1 MARHWRGTMMAAVGA
16 PEVITQLES
25 AAKVLMVRHSL
36 PVCGPERDG
45 ERILTQSWVELGGW
59 GLRRGSFW
67 SRLLFNVFSFYRR
80 MWAMRGAA
88 PGLSPSR
95 REKKII
101 RSFSKHFSRCSLSFL
116 SQGTIT
122 LKYFSV
128 FGRFPMWLSFPETSA
143 VRVGALSAVTSSFFC
158 TLSISVRSISLLLAY
173 PVLPP
178 TLARIKC
185 LTLCPPLVTAPVAT
199 N

>member
-1 MARHWRGTMMAAVGA
+1 MCSVFTG
-16 PEVITQLES
+16 E
-25 AAKVLMVRHSL
+25 
-36 PVCGPERDG
+36 CERCVAQ
-45 ERILTQSWVELGGW
+45 RLGC
-59 GLRRGSFW
+59 LHP
-67 SRLLFNVFSFYRR
+67 
-80 MWAMRGAA
+80 A
-88 PGLSPSR
+88 
-95 REKKII
+95 EKKKII

-116 SQGTIT
+116 SHGTIT

-128 FGRFPMWLSFPETSA
+128 FGRFPMWLSFPQTSA
-143 VRVGALSAVTSSFFC
+143 VRVGALSAVTSSFF
-158 TLSISVRSISLLLAY
+158 LYSEHLGAVYSISLLLAY

>member
-36 PVCGPERDG
+36 PVCGPEKDG

-67 SRLLFNVFSFYRR
+67 SRSLLFNVFSFYRR

-116 SQGTIT
+116 SHGTIT

-128 FGRFPMWLSFPETSA
+128 FGRFPMWLSFPQTSA

-158 TLSISVRSISLLLAY
+158 TLSISVRCTRY
-173 PVLPP
+173 H
-178 TLARIKC
+178 C
-185 LTLCPPLVTAPVAT
+185 C
-199 N
+199 

>member
-1 MARHWRGTMMAAVGA
+1 
-16 PEVITQLES
+16 
-25 AAKVLMVRHSL
+25 
-36 PVCGPERDG
+36 
-45 ERILTQSWVELGGW
+45 
-59 GLRRGSFW
+59 
-67 SRLLFNVFSFYRR
+67 
-80 MWAMRGAA
+80 MRGAA

-116 SQGTIT
+116 SHGTIT
-122 LKYFSV
+122 LKHFSV
-128 FGRFPMWLSFPETSA
+128 FGRFPMWLSFPQTSA
-143 VRVGALSAVTSSFFC
+143 VRVGALSAVTSSFF
-158 TLSISVRSISLLLAY
+158 LYSEHLGAVYSISLLLAY